1 MEQTELTLQ
10 VLIAAMNQTDF
21 TLIHS
26 MNMNAD
32 AVMANQTD
40 NTSNGEFEIDN
51 HNVLVINSAL
61 KGIAANRNLA
71 LDNATADIVLF
82 ADDDMVYTEGMAQG
96 VLEAFAANPKAD
108 VIVFGCTETNSEG
121 EVMMEY
127 VHKSQRRFLF
137 NSLKFPA
144 YVIAARRERLNK
156 KNIRFSTMFGL
167 GSSYE
172 LGEDTIFLADCF
184 KKGLRVYSSE
194 FNIGTSTKELHWFDG
209 YTDKYFFDK
218 GASYRHIFGVFAPFV
233 CEYYAGKYAR
243 QTGKLKSKIIRQ
255 MEKGMEDYRR
265 KIKLNSFQS
274 DGM

>member
-21 TLIHS
+21 TLIH
-26 MNMNAD
+26 NMNINAD
-32 AVMANQTD
+32 SVMANQTN

-61 KGIAANRNLA
+61 TGIAANRNLA

-82 ADDDMVYTEGMAQG
+82 ADDDMIYADDMAQG
-96 VLEAFAANPKAD
+96 VIDAFAANPKAD
-108 VIVFGCTETNSEG
+108 VIIFSCTETNGDG

-127 VHKSQRRFLF
+127 AHKNQRRHLF
-137 NSLKFPA
+137 NSLKYPS
-144 YVIAARRERLNK
+144 YVIAARRERLNR

-172 LGEDTIFLADCF
+172 VGEDTIFLADCF
-184 KKGLRVYSSE
+184 KRGLRVYSSE
-194 FNIGTSTKELHWFDG
+194 FNIGRSTKELHWFDG

-218 GASYRHIFGVFAPFV
+218 GASYRRIFGVFAPFV
-233 CEYYAGKYAR
+233 CEYYAGKYAK
-243 QTGKLKSKIIRQ
+243 QTGKSKSKISRY
-255 MEKGMEDYRR
+255 MEKGMEDYKK
-265 KIKLNSFQS
+265 KIRLNSFQS

>member
-1 MEQTELTLQ
+1 MDLTLQ
-10 VLIAAMNQTDF
+10 VLIAAMKQTDF
-21 TLIHS
+21 TLIHN
-26 MNMNAD
+26 MNINAD

-51 HNVLVINSAL
+51 HNVLVVNSAL

-71 LDNATADIVLF
+71 LDRATADIVLF
-82 ADDDMVYTEGMAQG
+82 ADDDMVYADGMAEG
-96 VLEAFAANPKAD
+96 VKEAFMLNPKAD
-108 VIVFGCTETNSEG
+108 VIIFGCTEINCDG
-121 EVMMEY
+121 EIMIEY
-127 VHKSQRRFLF
+127 THKNQRRFLF
-137 NSLKFPA
+137 NSLKFPS
-144 YVIAARRERLNK
+144 YVIAARRKSLKK

-184 KKGLRVYSSE
+184 KRGLRVYSSE

-218 GASYRHIFGVFAPFV
+218 GATYRHIFGVFAPFV
-233 CEYYAGKYAR
+233 CEYYAGKYAK
-243 QTGKLKSKIIRQ
+243 QTGKPKSKISRH
-255 MEKGMEDYRR
+255 MEKGMEDYKK
-265 KIKLNSFQS
+265 KIRLNSFQA